1 VQLQEHMMAEAIWS
15 RYMLKICYWVLQVA
29 AFEWLILAMLGVS
42 APVMLWRKWGMR
54 TLLPL

>member
-1 VQLQEHMMAEAIWS
+1 MAGAFWS
-15 RYMLKICYWVLQVA
+15 RCVLQICYWMLQVA

-42 APVMLWRKWGMR
+42 APVMLWRKWGLR